1 MRFNGQHPEP
11 FLFGAPLF
19 TFYDLARVKVREAR
33 PVGGPVGGDVPSV
46 AVTIHGEGFADFGGM
61 LSCVVGASR
70 TGASMPSSQLWD
82 RFGAYLDGSY
92 AAQGEV
98 TLTLTRTPTLTLT
111 SGRRS
116 SRWA

>member
-1 MRFNGQHPEP
+1 
-11 FLFGAPLF
+11 
-19 TFYDLARVKVREAR
+19 
-33 PVGGPVGGDVPSV
+33 
-46 AVTIHGEGFADFGGM
+46 M

-98 TLTLTRTPTLTLT
+98 VPARLLDSTRVLCEMPRCADHRLGLGLGLGLELELGIRLGLVLTLTLTLNTDAPPT
-111 SGRRS
+111 GWVRPR
-116 SRWA
+116 

>member
-1 MRFNGQHPEP
+1 
-11 FLFGAPLF
+11 
-19 TFYDLARVKVREAR
+19 
-33 PVGGPVGGDVPSV
+33 
-46 AVTIHGEGFADFGGM
+46 M

-98 TLTLTRTPTLTLT
+98 TPTLTLTRTLTLTLNLT
-111 SGRRS
+111 LT
-116 SRWA
+116 